1 MKDYNEMAKSVF
13 ERRDEYLTAR
23 KKKRTMLFKA
33 GIPLCSLV
41 LVTMM
46 SLLLWQAKLPEMP
59 KKPEESTVNITEQ
72 TNPDDTSEGA
82 INSQVGEITGVQHSS
97 VQAMQSQGTNVGG
110 NEYIPKPT
118 QPYTQKYTGDLPQ
131 SQGGKP
137 INPQPNTGGVVHPD
151 SPDKPVVPG
160 VMGKPDPTN
169 CTMSEDFVPPTYV
182 PEEPPATLPGEE
194 MTLPALPNEGRP
206 NEYPFV
212 TESVVL
218 TTEPAVMPT
227 TSSVPE
233 PTGPL
238 EITVADKTYVAQ
250 VGDKVTYTLELKAQE
265 QFENIQLRLS
275 YGKDN
280 LSVALPKDVDG
291 ETICEEVVPN
301 LAAPYV
307 NAGYGKVKM
316 NASNNSQ
323 YTKFDFREKKVL
335 LTMDFM
341 VTHSGKTEI
350 IKYIDEIL
358 ISSEKFEGGWI
369 DGVHHNEYTTYR
381 YYYQGDKQIIEGTE
395 FEEYLTVTPAKEILP
410 PEKPKPE
417 ETPDFVYPE
426 ENTDGD
432 LLIHCND
439 RVYSADVGQRITY
452 IVELE
457 AAERFENFF
466 VHVQYDGEMLD
477 ILPPEYLSEDDI
489 PPEEVTMPN
498 TSGVVINYHYKKQ
511 AHIVASG
518 SWLGKYNFKNRKVF
532 LTLDFIVKSE
542 GEVNM
547 DFWVDDMCIS
557 SDREYFWL
565 GEAVITEGIEFYEY
579 VVVN

>member
-1 MKDYNEMAKSVF
+1 MKDYNEMAKAVF
-13 ERRDEYLTAR
+13 EKRDAYLTAQ
-23 KKKRTMLFKA
+23 KKKRAMLLKA
-33 GIPLCSLV
+33 GVPLCSLV

-46 SLLLWQAKLPEMP
+46 SLLLWQAKLPEVP
-59 KKPEESTVNITEQ
+59 IKTLDDTPNKTEQ
-72 TNPDDTSEGA
+72 TNPDDTTKD
-82 INSQVGEITGVQHSS
+82 IILSQNQEVTGIQQSS
-97 VQAMQSQGTNVGG
+97 VQAMQSQGTGTAN

-118 QPYTQKYTGDLPQ
+118 QPYTQKYTGDSPQ

-137 INPQPNTGGVVHPD
+137 YTEPMAPQPNTDGVVHPD
-151 SPDKPVVPG
+151 SPDMPNAPEAIS
-160 VMGKPDPTN
+160 TN
-169 CTMSEDFVPPTYV
+169 CTMSEDYVPPTFV
-182 PEEPPATLPGEE
+182 PETPVTMPGEE
-194 MTLPALPNEGRP
+194 LTRPPFPNDSPLVTDATRP
-206 NEYPFV
+206 E
-212 TESVVL
+212 
-218 TTEPAVMPT
+218 PT
-227 TSSVPE
+227 TSPVLE
-233 PTGPL
+233 PAGPL
-238 EITVADKTYVAQ
+238 EITVADKTYTAQ

-265 QFENIQLRLS
+265 QFENIQLILS

-280 LSVALPKDVDG
+280 LDVALPKDSDG

-301 LAAPYV
+301 LVAPYV

-350 IKYIDEIL
+350 VKYIDEIL

-369 DGVHHNEYTTYR
+369 DGVYHNEYTTYR
-381 YYYQGDKQIIEGTE
+381 YYYQGDKQIIEGIE

-410 PEKPKPE
+410 PEKPNPE

-426 ENTDGD
+426 ENTDGA

-489 PPEEVTMPN
+489 LPEEVTMPN
-498 TSGVVINYHYKKQ
+498 TSGVVVNYHYKKQ
-511 AHIVASG
+511 DHFVAIG

-532 LTLDFIVKSE
+532 ITLDFIVKSE
-542 GEVNM
+542 GELNM
-547 DFWVDDMCIS
+547 DFWVDEMCIS

-565 GEAVITEGIEFYEY
+565 GEAVITDGIKFYEY